1 MPQGSQCKARE
12 RTVGGLDLV
21 RFRSNVTTERH
32 KHINMPT
39 QTHKRGETKLT
50 PAKTN
55 LLYDVPVLM
64 FVLLLSVVP
73 SLLLIIQY

>member
-1 MPQGSQCKARE
+1 M
-12 RTVGGLDLV
+12 TI
-21 RFRSNVTTERH
+21 ERH
-32 KHINMPT
+32 KHTLICQHRHTNT
-39 QTHKRGETKLT
+39 KRGETKLT

-64 FVLLLSVVP
+64 FVLLLCVML